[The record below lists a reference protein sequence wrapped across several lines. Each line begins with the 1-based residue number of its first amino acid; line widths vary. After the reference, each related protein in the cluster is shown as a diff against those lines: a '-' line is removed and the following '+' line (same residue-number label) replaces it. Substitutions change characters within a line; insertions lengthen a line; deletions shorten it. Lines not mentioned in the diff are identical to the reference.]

1 MDLRFLALG
10 AILPDL
16 IDLPIGVALWSTVEH
31 VRLMSH
37 SIVFGAI
44 VMIVVLLATR
54 RGPTRKRWM
63 LFAVGILIHLALD
76 AMWRLPET
84 LWWPLFGWGFATSGF
99 ASYGAYFADLVTN
112 PLLWLGELTGLAYLA
127 FLWRASDLGD
137 PDARMRLRTT
147 GTVSAPIGR

>member
-16 IDLPIGVALWSTVEH
+16 IDLPIGVVLWSTVEH

-37 SIVFGAI
+37 SILFGAI

-76 AMWRLPET
+76 AMWQLPET
-84 LWWPLFGWGFATSGF
+84 LWWPLFGWEFATSGF
-99 ASYGAYFADLVTN
+99 ASYGAYLADLVTN